1 MDPLTPVASGMSDSA
16 NLTPRTVAVVG
27 LGLIGGSLVRGLAGQ
42 PAPPRVLGVSPD
54 AGDREG
60 AERQPGVVAVADAAD
75 VVGEADVVVYATPMH
90 VILDLLPVHARRFR
104 DDALVTDVAG
114 LKRPVL
120 DAARQAGLAGRF
132 VGSHPMAGGE
142 ATGFDGG
149 RPDLFQDAQVWLCAD
164 PPLDPFRSAR
174 IEAFWR
180 ALGASPEWADPDVH
194 DRLMVQV
201 SHLPQLVSNALA
213 LALESAGVAP
223 ANLGPGGRDMT
234 RLAASSPGVWAD
246 LIGYTT
252 TDAAKLLRELG
263 AQVEGLA
270 ARLEAGEVEAVAEL
284 MAQTRAWRT
293 GPNDSKGRISQ

>member
-1 MDPLTPVASGMSDSA
+1 MTPLATGMNDSA
-16 NLTPRTVAVVG
+16 DLASSTVAVVG
-27 LGLIGGSLVRGLAGQ
+27 LGLIGGSLVRGLARL
-42 PAPPRVLGVSPD
+42 PDPPRVLGASPD
-54 AGDREG
+54 LGDREG

-90 VILDLLPVHARRFR
+90 VILDLLPVHAGRFR
-104 DDALVTDVAG
+104 EDALVTDVAG
-114 LKRPVL
+114 LKRPLL
-120 DAARQAGLAGRF
+120 DVARQVGMAGRF

-164 PPLDPFRSAR
+164 PPLDPSRSAR
-174 IEAFWR
+174 LEAFWC
-180 ALGASPEWADPDVH
+180 ALGACPEWADPDFH

-223 ANLGPGGRDMT
+223 ADLGPGGRDMT

-246 LIGYTT
+246 LIEHTA

-263 AQVEGLA
+263 SQVGELA
-270 ARLEAGEVEAVAEL
+270 ARLEVGDVEAVSEL
-284 MAQTRAWRT
+284 MDRTRGWIAGSSDPAKRT
-293 GPNDSKGRISQ
+293 SP